1 MLYIKV
7 QRSVINLV
15 SAQIRLTQHL
25 GTFLF
30 YECRANH
37 GPLGFES
44 IKVIGHSLGQV
55 LEYYTAFLEVLNI

>member
-1 MLYIKV
+1 MK
-7 QRSVINLV
+7 QANLC
-15 SAQIRLTQHL
+15 AGTQHL

-37 GPLGFES
+37 EPLGFES

-55 LEYYTAFLEVLNI
+55 LEYYAAFLEVLNI